1 MLDKSKKDFLEELVE
16 LDTGKAQPLFHPY
29 SIINIFREDESL
41 KEQNFNGKPEEEKL
55 LVEKKGLVCDSSE
68 TVKSEVSIK
77 LEQEGAILLDENAEN
92 ADFVIAMDKDAA
104 FLKYAVTKGC
114 TALKATYGLVS
125 RYGMDT
131 DAPSLAQP
139 AVGAQN
145 TAMIAKV
152 LQSVAGVDNK
162 DPMSRDAYIYEY
174 MAALEDT
181 DMTGMKIAIPATLSA
196 VELDEL
202 QLSCYNQMLDVFEE
216 KGAEIETV
224 ELDWIEYAVPV
235 HEMIAACEKVMTAD
249 EIIMSCMEED
259 ESLQMGNDLLE
270 KDNYEMYYLKA
281 LKLRSLI
288 KDSYDMLFREY
299 ALLVVPF
306 TESTDSYSIAANLA
320 GLPAMSLPYVP
331 YGAETADGTTIVA
344 GLHMIAGANYE
355 NNLVKAANTYEQE
368 VF

>member
-1 MLDKSKKDFLEELVE
+1 MLDKYKKDFLEELAG

-29 SIINIFREDESL
+29 PVINIFREDEPL
-41 KEQNFNGKPEEEKL
+41 KEKNRNEKPDEEKFL
-55 LVEKKGLVCDSSE
+55 LGKKGILCDKSD
-68 TVKSEVSIK
+68 TVKSEIAMN
-77 LEQEGAILLDENAEN
+77 LEREGAFFVEEEN
-92 ADFVIAMDKDAA
+92 ADFVIAMDKDAS
-104 FLKYAVTKGC
+104 FLKYAVVQGC
-114 TALKATYGLVS
+114 SALKATYGLIS
-125 RYGMDT
+125 RHGMDT

-139 AVGAQN
+139 AIGAQN
-145 TAMIAKV
+145 ATMIAKV
-152 LQSVAGVDNK
+152 LQAAAVVDNK

-196 VELDEL
+196 MELDEL

-235 HEMIAACEKVMTAD
+235 HEMIVACEKVMTAD

-259 ESLQMGNDLLE
+259 ESLQLGNDLLE

-306 TESTDSYSIAANLA
+306 TENIDSYSIAANLA
-320 GLPAMSLPYVP
+320 GLPAMSLPFVP

-368 VF
+368 VL